1 MELRHLRYFQAVA
14 EFGSMTAAARRLH
27 VSQSAV
33 SEQMADLEHELNV
46 TLFDRSGR
54 SIRLTEQGRVFLD
67 EARKTLQA
75 AQRAIELTQLSQKG
89 EFGTLA
95 IGFFLWGAGGFFPRI
110 IREYRRR
117 RPGTRIALIDMH
129 ASQQPIA
136 LEEGRI
142 DVGLT
147 RPLEPQFA
155 RTLKSELIYRD
166 PIVAAMRSDHRLA
179 DRRIHIHQLAEEP
192 LVLCDRAVNAPLFDA
207 VLALCAAEGFSPRIV
222 NTSPTWSGVLTLVEA
237 GEGVALVPAGVRHLR
252 ARGLA
257 FSELTPN
264 TLSLGLAVAWNPT
277 NHSAALED
285 FLALLREQR
294 ARIQKSNGD

>member
-33 SEQMADLEHELNV
+33 SEQMADLEHELGIA
-46 TLFDRSGR
+46 LFDRTGR
-54 SIRLTEQGRVFLD
+54 SIRLTPQGLVFLD
-67 EARKTLQA
+67 EARKTLDS
-75 AQRAIELTQLSQKG
+75 AQRAIDLTRLSEKG
-89 EFGTLA
+89 EFGTLS

-129 ASQQPIA
+129 ASEQPIA
-136 LEEGRI
+136 LEDGRI

-147 RPLEPQFA
+147 RPLESPFT
-155 RTLKSELIYRD
+155 RTLKSELLYRD
-166 PIVAAMRSDHRLA
+166 PIVAVVRPDHRFA
-179 DRRIHIHQLAEEP
+179 DRRVHIKQLADES
-192 LVLCDRAVNAPLFDA
+192 LVLCDRRANPPLFDA
-207 VLALCAAEGFSPRIV
+207 VLDLCAAEGFTPRIV

-252 ARGLA
+252 AKGLA

-294 ARIQKSNGD
+294 ARIQKSGGD